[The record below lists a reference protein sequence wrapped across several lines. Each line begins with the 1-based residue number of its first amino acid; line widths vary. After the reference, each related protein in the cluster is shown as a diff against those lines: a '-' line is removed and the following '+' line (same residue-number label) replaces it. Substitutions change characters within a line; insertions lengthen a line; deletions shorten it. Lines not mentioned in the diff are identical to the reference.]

1 MPTSLCAAT
10 PQLMTS
16 LMWWREIG
24 KLLKCQNGPSL
35 VIPSG
40 CGLLKSSIPFQFP
53 LYRCRYVWKCHWH
66 VTAGFQPCIFRPL
79 TFFSYMCIWY
89 VFMNNSHS
97 QCLVTTEST
106 SPAFMCSTKS
116 TRSPLRNSTSS
127 TRFPTVSPSQLTT
140 AGTSMTCWKRCGTIY
155 SLCACK
161 SCLYSHHRGAKN
173 SWLFKWCRKRSE
185 IHMLFQTAEFDWFH
199 VLIFSYTKPKGQL
212 PDYTSP
218 VVLPDGRTSVEDFCL
233 KIHKNLIKELK

>member
-1 MPTSLCAAT
+1 MQIC
-10 PQLMTS
+10 
-16 LMWWREIG
+16 
-24 KLLKCQNGPSL
+24 LKM
-35 VIPSG
+35 
-40 CGLLKSSIPFQFP
+40 
-53 LYRCRYVWKCHWH
+53 
-66 VTAGFQPCIFRPL
+66 PL
-79 TFFSYMCIWY
+79 TCHSGFPALHFQTSYLFFIYVYMICCPHLGCWLCII
-89 VFMNNSHS
+89 FMNNSHS